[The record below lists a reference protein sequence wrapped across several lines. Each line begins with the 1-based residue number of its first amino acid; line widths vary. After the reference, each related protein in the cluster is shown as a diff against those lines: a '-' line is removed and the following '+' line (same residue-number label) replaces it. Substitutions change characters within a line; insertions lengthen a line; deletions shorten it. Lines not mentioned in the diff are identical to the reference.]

1 MIDIKNIYKY
11 FGDVRVLKGLNFTID
26 KGEVIAVIG
35 PSGCGKS
42 TFLRCLNLLEEP
54 TYGEIWLSGDLLTPV
69 DPYLHVEVIKAS
81 KTFAKMLKERVD
93 SGEEMSDTLVDE
105 IVATIKRD
113 DLLKEG
119 REGREY
125 SRLIKE
131 IENQYRIDIN
141 LARRKMGMVFQQFNL
156 FPHMTVRKNIT
167 FAPVKLGIMSE
178 EEANKSA
185 EELLSKVGLLDKIDE
200 YPDMLSGGQK
210 QRVAIVRALAMK
222 PEIMLFDEPTSA
234 LDPEMVG
241 EVLGVMTDLA
251 QEGMTMVVVTHEMG
265 FAKEVATKVVFID
278 EGVIQEEAT
287 PEEFFTSPKH
297 PRLREFLSKVL

>member
-119 REGREY
+119 REGR
-125 SRLIKE
+125 
-131 IENQYRIDIN
+131 
-141 LARRKMGMVFQQFNL
+141 V
-156 FPHMTVRKNIT
+156 
-167 FAPVKLGIMSE
+167 
-178 EEANKSA
+178 
-185 EELLSKVGLLDKIDE
+185 
-200 YPDMLSGGQK
+200 
-210 QRVAIVRALAMK
+210 
-222 PEIMLFDEPTSA
+222 PT
-234 LDPEMVG
+234 
-241 EVLGVMTDLA
+241 
-251 QEGMTMVVVTHEMG
+251 
-265 FAKEVATKVVFID
+265 
-278 EGVIQEEAT
+278 
-287 PEEFFTSPKH
+287 
-297 PRLREFLSKVL
+297 